1 LTRLSRAALAP
12 RASLPGVAGR
22 VLEPDSSF
30 FQGFGPPTFG
40 SAAFF
45 YPSTRN
51 REKGEDIMQQQ
62 NRARIAIIGA
72 GTIGGA
78 LARAL
83 APEWPVTATRR
94 DLKKARSLEE
104 LGVTLTGDNSEA
116 AAWAD
121 LLLLAVKPRQVVPVL
136 QEIAPFTDGKPVVSF
151 AAAISLD
158 IMNRAAPGTRFIRA
172 MTNTVY
178 ACSSQVTEA
187 DRKLAE
193 EVMRHAGEVQPVEE
207 SHLDVLTAMAGSGPA
222 YLYTVVESLI
232 YGALRMGLPRDL
244 ALRSAAH
251 TLIGASEL
259 LLASGKHP
267 AELRDSVV
275 TPGGVTIEGLY
286 ELEEGRVR
294 TAFMKAVCAA
304 SVQARKLAEEAR
316 IQAEEAI
323 RPSFAKKENPV
334 GSNSGL
340 NVPFRT

>member
-1 LTRLSRAALAP
+1 M
-12 RASLPGVAGR
+12 
-22 VLEPDSSF
+22 
-30 FQGFGPPTFG
+30 
-40 SAAFF
+40 
-45 YPSTRN
+45 
-51 REKGEDIMQQQ
+51 EKQ

-78 LARAL
+78 LAKAL
-83 APEWPVTATRR
+83 GSAWPVTATRR
-94 DLKKARSLEE
+94 DLKKARSLEGM
-104 LGVTLTGDNSEA
+104 GVALSSDNREA

-121 LLLLAVKPRQVVPVL
+121 IVLLAVKPLQVVPVL

-172 MTNTVY
+172 MTNTAVEICRGYTVY
-178 ACSSQVTEA
+178 ACSSLVNEA
-187 DRKLAE
+187 DQKLA
-193 EVMRHAGEVQPVEE
+193 GEIMGHVGEIQPVDE

-304 SVQARKLAEEAR
+304 STQARKLAEDAR
-316 IQAEEAI
+316 IQAEKAI
-323 RPSFAKKENPV
+323 TP
-334 GSNSGL
+334 
-340 NVPFRT
+340 PFGTDRDPCALTHEQVK

>member
-1 LTRLSRAALAP
+1 MERQ
-12 RASLPGVAGR
+12 
-22 VLEPDSSF
+22 E
-30 FQGFGPPTFG
+30 
-40 SAAFF
+40 
-45 YPSTRN
+45 
-51 REKGEDIMQQQ
+51 
-62 NRARIAIIGA
+62 RARIAIIGA

-94 DLKKARSLEE
+94 ELNKARPLEGI
-104 LGVTLTGDNSEA
+104 GVTLSTDNTEA

-121 LLLLAVKPRQVVPVL
+121 IVLLAVKPRQIVPVL
-136 QEIAPFTDGKPVVSF
+136 QEIAPFTDGKPLISF

-172 MTNTVY
+172 MTNTAVEIRKGYTVY
-178 ACSSQVTEA
+178 ACSNRVTEA

-193 EVMRHAGEVQPVEE
+193 TIMERTGEIQPVDE

-222 YLYTVVESLI
+222 YLYTVVEALV

-304 SVQARKLAEEAR
+304 STQAKKLAEDAR
-316 IQAEEAI
+316 LQAEEAI
-323 RPSFAKKENPV
+323 TPPFGTESRIMPSRSQ
-334 GSNSGL
+334 SN
-340 NVPFRT
+340 

>member
-1 LTRLSRAALAP
+1 M
-12 RASLPGVAGR
+12 
-22 VLEPDSSF
+22 
-30 FQGFGPPTFG
+30 QK
-40 SAAFF
+40 
-45 YPSTRN
+45 
-51 REKGEDIMQQQ
+51 EK
-62 NRARIAIIGA
+62 RARIAILGA

-83 APEWPVTATRR
+83 APEWPVMATRR
-94 DLKKARSLEE
+94 ELKKARPLEG
-104 LGVTLTGDNSEA
+104 LGVLLSADNTEA

-121 LLLLAVKPRQVVPVL
+121 IILLSVKPRQVVPVL
-136 QEIAPFTDGKPVVSF
+136 QEIAPFTDGKPVISF

-158 IMNRAAPGTRFIRA
+158 IMNRAAPGTHFIRA
-172 MTNTVY
+172 MTNTAVEIRKGYTVY
-178 ACSSQVTEA
+178 ACSGQVTEA
-187 DRKLAE
+187 ERKLAE
-193 EVMRHAGEVQPVEE
+193 AIMEHAGEIQPVDE
-207 SHLDVLTAMAGSGPA
+207 SHLDVLTAMSGSGPA

-304 SVQARKLAEEAR
+304 STQARKLAEEAR
-316 IQAEEAI
+316 VQAEEAI
-323 RPSFAKKENPV
+323 RPPFGADACVMPSRSQ
-334 GSNSGL
+334 SN
-340 NVPFRT
+340 

>member
-1 LTRLSRAALAP
+1 MRK
-12 RASLPGVAGR
+12 
-22 VLEPDSSF
+22 E
-30 FQGFGPPTFG
+30 
-40 SAAFF
+40 
-45 YPSTRN
+45 N
-51 REKGEDIMQQQ
+51 RQ
-62 NRARIAIIGA
+62 RIAIIGA

-83 APEWPVTATRR
+83 APEWPVAATRR
-94 DLKKARSLEE
+94 NLAKARALEG
-104 LGVTLTGDNSEA
+104 LGIRLTGDNREA
-116 AAWAD
+116 ALESD
-121 LLLLAVKPRQVVPVL
+121 IVLLAVKPLQVVPVL
-136 QEIAPFTDGKPVVSF
+136 QEIAPFTDGKPVISF

-172 MTNTVY
+172 MTNTAVEIRKGYTVY
-178 ACSSQVTEA
+178 ACSNAVTEA
-187 DRKLAE
+187 DRRLAE
-193 EVMRHAGEVQPVEE
+193 EILGHVGEVQAVDE

-304 SVQARKLAEEAR
+304 STQARKLADDAR
-316 IQAEEAI
+316 IQAEKAIIPFFPEEGTIGASGRGDFSESTLDKSRTPLYDDPNFLKGEA
-323 RPSFAKKENPV
+323 
-334 GSNSGL
+334 SN
-340 NVPFRT
+340 

>member
-1 LTRLSRAALAP
+1 
-12 RASLPGVAGR
+12 
-22 VLEPDSSF
+22 
-30 FQGFGPPTFG
+30 
-40 SAAFF
+40 
-45 YPSTRN
+45 
-51 REKGEDIMQQQ
+51 MQQE

-104 LGVTLTGDNSEA
+104 LGVALTRDNSEA
-116 AAWAD
+116 ASWAD

-172 MTNTVY
+172 MTNTAVEIRRGYTVY

>member
-1 LTRLSRAALAP
+1 M
-12 RASLPGVAGR
+12 
-22 VLEPDSSF
+22 
-30 FQGFGPPTFG
+30 
-40 SAAFF
+40 
-45 YPSTRN
+45 
-51 REKGEDIMQQQ
+51 EKQ

-83 APEWPVTATRR
+83 TPEWPVTATRR
-94 DLKKARSLEE
+94 NLTKARSLEALGIE
-104 LGVTLTGDNSEA
+104 LSGDNREA
-116 AAWAD
+116 AAEAD
-121 LLLLAVKPRQVVPVL
+121 IVLLSVKPLQVVPVL
-136 QEIAPFTDGKPVVSF
+136 QEIAPFTDGKPVLSF

-172 MTNTVY
+172 MTNTAVEIRKGFTVY
-178 ACSSQVTEA
+178 ACSNTVTET
-187 DRKLAE
+187 DRRLAE
-193 EVMRHAGEVQPVEE
+193 DILGSVGEVQPVDET
-207 SHLDVLTAMAGSGPA
+207 HLDVLTAMAGSGPA

-304 SVQARKLAEEAR
+304 STQARKLAEDAR
-316 IQAEEAI
+316 IQAEKAI
-323 RPSFAKKENPV
+323 TPFFAAEGTAFEQSCKEIQESAPCC
-334 GSNSGL
+334 L
-340 NVPFRT
+340 T